1 MKLNQTASSKT
12 VLTGATGAAVTL
24 IVYIGQ
30 MFGLEIPVEIAT
42 AALTVAT
49 FLIAYFVPAKSG
61 RYVITEPLGDEDP
74 NDALIG
80 EEYED
85 PEPGEVTDP
94 EDDSYVAVEEAK

>member
-24 IVYIGQ
+24 IVYVGQ

-61 RYVITEPLGDEDP
+61 RYVDTTSPDDADLLVNRHNVDPSEFED
-74 NDALIG
+74 A
-80 EEYED
+80 EEE
-85 PEPGEVTDP
+85 
-94 EDDSYVAVEEAK
+94 SA

>member
-42 AALTVAT
+42 AALTVLT
-49 FLIAYFVPAKSG
+49 FVIAFFVPATSG
-61 RYVITEPLGDEDP
+61 RYVDTTSPDDADLLVNRHNVDPSEFED
-74 NDALIG
+74 A
-80 EEYED
+80 EE
-85 PEPGEVTDP
+85 V
-94 EDDSYVAVEEAK
+94 V

>member
-30 MFGLEIPVEIAT
+30 MFGLEIPVELAT

-49 FLIAYFVPAKSG
+49 FLIAFQVPAKSG
-61 RYVITEPLGDEDP
+61 RYVDTTSPDDADLLVNRENVDPSEFED
-74 NDALIG
+74 A
-80 EEYED
+80 EE
-85 PEPGEVTDP
+85 V
-94 EDDSYVAVEEAK
+94 V